1 MLGVLIVADIAM
13 CKKADCPSFKECYRA
28 QEITNDNG
36 KHEEFDN
43 DGESCCDD
51 YIPIKPVFIN
61 QPPR

>member
-1 MLGVLIVADIAM
+1 MTDIEM
-13 CKKADCPSFKECYRA
+13 CLKDDCPSFKECYRA
-28 QEITNDNG
+28 QELANENG
-36 KHEEFDN
+36 KYKEFDN